1 MFLNKNSLKKQL
13 NLVKQK
19 IKLTRIWMIKHE
31 LLTIAALKIL
41 TINCSLFTEK

>member
-1 MFLNKNSLKKQL
+1 LNRTSLKEQL

-19 IKLTRIWMIKHE
+19 IKLIRIGMIKHE
-31 LLTIAALKIL
+31 LLTNVALKIL